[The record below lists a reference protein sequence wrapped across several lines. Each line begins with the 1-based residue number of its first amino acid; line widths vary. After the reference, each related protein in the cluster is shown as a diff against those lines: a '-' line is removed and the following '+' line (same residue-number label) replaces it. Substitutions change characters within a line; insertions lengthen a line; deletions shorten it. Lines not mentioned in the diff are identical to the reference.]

1 MVHAM
6 FYVLTALANG
16 DSLGEFD
23 SLHDA
28 EAALDRVIA
37 ADPSAADEVGI
48 VSFDESGTQQGAPIT
63 RAAA

>member
-1 MVHAM
+1 M
-6 FYVLTALANG
+6 FYVLTALAHG

-23 SLHDA
+23 SLEAA

-48 VSFDESGTQQGAPIT
+48 VAFDETGAQHGAPIT